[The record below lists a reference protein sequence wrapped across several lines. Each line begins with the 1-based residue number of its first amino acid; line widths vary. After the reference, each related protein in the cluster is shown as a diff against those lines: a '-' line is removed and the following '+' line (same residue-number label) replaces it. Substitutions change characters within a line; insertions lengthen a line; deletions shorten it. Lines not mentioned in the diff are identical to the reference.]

1 MTLVKMSYILE
12 IARCGSMNKAAR
24 NLFVSQSALS
34 GAIAEMEEELGIRI
48 FRRTNR
54 GVILTEEGKELAARI
69 APIVENSRDLSE
81 YYQRR
86 KESQPVQLSIAAQR
100 YPFCAAAFVEL
111 LHSLEDQPMH
121 VSLKELDMSAVIA
134 DVASDSSGLGVIF
147 VSETTDH
154 SIFRTLNDNN
164 LDFVPL
170 VSLPPHVFMR
180 RGHPLSRE
188 SSLTVE
194 QLRPYPN
201 VVFTQQETDPSFA
214 EEAVAGSCVNFERM
228 VYVSDRATIYNLMA
242 HTDCVST
249 GSGVLPAGFCDE
261 SLIAIPLR
269 DSAEMRLG
277 YIHSRARPLT
287 LLEQRFVE
295 NLRRITDNMIR
306 NEKNPAL

>member
-12 IARCGSMNKAAR
+12 IARCGSMNRAAQ

-34 GAIAEMEEELGIRI
+34 GAIAETEEELGIQI

-54 GVILTEEGKELAARI
+54 GVQLTEEGKELVSRI
-69 APIVENSRDLSE
+69 APMVENNRELSA
-81 YYQRR
+81 YYRRR
-86 KESQPVQLSIAAQR
+86 KEAQPVQLSIAAQR

-111 LHSLEDQPMH
+111 LHSLGDQPMH

-134 DVASDSSGLGVIF
+134 EVASDNSGLGVIF
-147 VSETTDH
+147 VSEQTDH
-154 SIFRTLNDNN
+154 SIFRTLNENN
-164 LDFVPL
+164 LSFVPL

-180 RGHPLSRE
+180 RGHPLAGE
-188 SSLTVE
+188 ESLTVE

-201 VVFTQQETDPSFA
+201 VVFTQQETNPSFA
-214 EEAVAGSCVNFERM
+214 EEAVAGSCVDFERM

-249 GSGVLPAGFCDE
+249 GSGVLPQGYCDE
-261 SLIAIPLR
+261 SLVAIPLR

-277 YIHSRARPLT
+277 YIHSRQRALSLP
-287 LLEQRFVE
+287 EQRFVE
-295 NLRRITDNMIR
+295 YLKRITDAMGKKR
-306 NEKNPAL
+306 